1 MGTGGWSG
9 GLSAK
14 IMVPRAALCFDLQ
27 PGGLVHHHP
36 YYAQICSMVFWS
48 RTRTYHF
55 GLTPIFI
62 SALCRCTVKWSQVY
76 DSPILC
82 FSVLLSAIQL
92 RTLKCDRSTAFCN
105 WKFSFVYLF
114 LFGQVQ
120 FFVHPA
126 GVGSRKVGP
135 RSPAVHC
142 QTAPCVTP
150 CHMSTKIIIIIVNC
164 QTTLYEAPCHMSTK
178 IFTINVFTIDQW
190 KRLLTFWL
198 TDNIK
203 SQDYSLHKKPRLQ
216 LTSKVKQ
223 DHVFTKTI
231 TAADQNNFY
240 DWTEL

>member
-1 MGTGGWSG
+1 M
-9 GLSAK
+9 SAK

-48 RTRTYHF
+48 GTRTYHF

-62 SALCRCTVKWSQVY
+62 SALCSCTVKWSQVY
-76 DSPILC
+76 GSPILC

-105 WKFSFVYLF
+105 LKFSFVFLF

-126 GVGSRKVGP
+126 GVGSTKVGP

-150 CHMSTKIIIIIVNC
+150 CHMSTKII
-164 QTTLYEAPCHMSTK
+164 
-178 IFTINVFTIDQW
+178 TINVFTIDQW
-190 KRLLTFWL
+190 AVEAFIDILV
-198 TDNIK
+198 D
-203 SQDYSLHKKPRLQ
+203 SLHQKARLQ
-216 LTSKVKQ
+216 
-223 DHVFTKTI
+223 F
-231 TAADQNNFY
+231 
-240 DWTEL
+240 